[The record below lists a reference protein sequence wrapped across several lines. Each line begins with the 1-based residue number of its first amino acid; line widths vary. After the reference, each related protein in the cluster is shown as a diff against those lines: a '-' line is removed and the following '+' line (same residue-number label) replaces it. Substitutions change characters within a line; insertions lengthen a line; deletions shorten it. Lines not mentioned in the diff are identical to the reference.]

1 MKSGNLRVLVNN
13 NLCEKLTSL
22 LEVPITFDYLLLITT
37 YSLTKCL
44 KLH

>member
-1 MKSGNLRVLVNN
+1 MKSGNLRVLDNN
-13 NLCEKLTSL
+13 SLCEKLTSL

-37 YSLTKCL
+37 DSLTKSL